1 MSSSSYSFDMAVECA
16 VKSAVRE
23 DQDYYTD
30 DTFKKDSISD
40 DSQPRPRSP
49 NDYGLPTI
57 SENERH
63 TMPTNSTEL
72 KLSEEIET
80 GLRSVIE
87 PDVMSLILEGAE
99 CDLENR
105 RKNGAI
111 YDEVSAFWTT
121 INERLKF
128 LSKKHG
134 ELSIDED
141 IEIIDASKL
150 LSLSK
155 EHKHHNILSKLN
167 IGYSVRTILQGQM
180 LVKKGRKLL
189 ALSKSTLQKAY
200 I

>member
-72 KLSEEIET
+72 KLSE
-80 GLRSVIE
+80 
-87 PDVMSLILEGAE
+87 

-134 ELSIDED
+134 ELSIDEA